1 MEIHR
6 SFNWPTIWLNRC
18 HWWYLI
24 ERQISY
30 NNSVQLF
37 ITSESTLTLNGKY
50 VYNEIFICDTIIN
63 STRTHKPTKMAKLG
77 LNTIVKCYISALQE
91 LKITLWSLE
100 LGNNNN
106 KISAEKQ
113 HNFWKKRNLS
123 LFKIE
128 VPTLS
133 ILQNIKTSQ
142 YAWYFACIDNKD
154 VLHYITAVGEEFKFS
169 LDVDIST
176 YRTLDDA
183 FEIYLIIWHSIHHY
197 FRCYLRNANR
207 CTKICKM
214 QIKTGSISSRKY
226 CQSICTITLQLWKII
241 VQKISYRA
249 QGPFRIIRYFSYNPY
264 SFQQWNDAISVL
276 QIYKVTELYL
286 LLTEIYLHEILGT
299 IDQLYLN
306 Y

>member
-1 MEIHR
+1 MVNMYTMKIL
-6 SFNWPTIWLNRC
+6 FVT
-18 HWWYLI
+18 
-24 ERQISY
+24 
-30 NNSVQLF
+30 QL
-37 ITSESTLTLNGKY
+37 STVLELTNQPKW
-50 VYNEIFICDTIIN
+50 
-63 STRTHKPTKMAKLG
+63 TKIR

-207 CTKICKM
+207 CTKICKI
-214 QIKTGSISSRKY
+214 QIKNWINFLEGNTSN
-226 CQSICTITLQLWKII
+226 
-241 VQKISYRA
+241 A
-249 QGPFRIIRYFSYNPY
+249 
-264 SFQQWNDAISVL
+264 
-276 QIYKVTELYL
+276 
-286 LLTEIYLHEILGT
+286 
-299 IDQLYLN
+299 
-306 Y
+306 